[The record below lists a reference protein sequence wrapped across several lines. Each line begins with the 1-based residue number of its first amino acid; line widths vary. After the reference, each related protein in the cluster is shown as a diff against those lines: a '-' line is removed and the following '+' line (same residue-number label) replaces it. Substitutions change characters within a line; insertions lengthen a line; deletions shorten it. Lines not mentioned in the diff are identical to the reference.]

1 MPALQLIS
9 VILNYLVGDTRQ
21 SCGIEKK
28 EDIYKTILIIKNHL
42 KSDPTLK
49 MNLYNADYVVKN
61 NDLTIKDLD
70 IHHKCKFELN
80 EIKQKIKNRDQ
91 KLAETTYSYL
101 RDLQGLREQL
111 FRQANNLNYDLSDHR
126 HFDTFEITDP
136 KYREL
141 LNTKVTNIKADYEQK
156 IKYLTQILESQKKEI
171 GALKSQIQD
180 YQYRAEHYENPEFLI
195 RKLFHVE
202 RDPYELWRLIQDNQG
217 NPFLF
222 QVFSNQK
229 KGYGIDYTEIDQLLM
244 AVKVQDRIFERQKQT
259 LDQQLAQFMERILE
273 DVYDLRQQVLD
284 KESELD
290 TQQKQYIRN
299 LTVLNKIILQ
309 AFNKIISSYNLLLM
323 KTTFKIWKDKE
334 LKLAPLLKDLS
345 KFQIKNLEHDLF
357 DYFIQQINEMQDK
370 VIFLELKLNDQKA
383 LSKTLETK
391 NQIVQNTLALLKCNF
406 NIKNFD
412 LDLEQKLLKLDNFQI
427 RFCKELLDQL
437 MLQKLTYQKYLQQ
450 IQKQDQYV
458 QTDCTEIVDQS
469 LKTKEIMVDNVG
481 LITYIKEKYQEKKEK
496 STVQSGIHTQ
506 NRSYSIQENQKPN
519 IDQLPQLKQQ
529 NRRMTKVDSNTIKQ
543 SNQLQMNEQQ
553 EQQQQQSNKITRKT
567 SQKDIDIVEKK
578 QSKFKTDQQNYSPKS
593 NNIQNQRIIPSS
605 FSFDNEPISNK
616 QMICNSDDIQFEQ
629 IDNNLL
635 FPHQRNIL
643 PQVQVHKEIKQSIMK
658 QAKSIQHTTQVQCDS
673 EPERQKKCN
682 EAKNKHKNNKY
693 KNNMI
698 IQYEDYPKYEQSEQL
713 QIFLNQS
720 SCQSKKNKTKL
731 PQFIY
736 KV

>member
-1 MPALQLIS
+1 
-9 VILNYLVGDTRQ
+9 
-21 SCGIEKK
+21 
-28 EDIYKTILIIKNHL
+28 
-42 KSDPTLK
+42 
-49 MNLYNADYVVKN
+49 MNLYNVDYVVKN

-70 IHHKCKFELN
+70 IHHKCKLELN

-91 KLAETTYSYL
+91 KLTETTYSYL

-111 FRQANNLNYDLSDHR
+111 YRQANNLNHDFSDQR
-126 HFDTFEITDP
+126 HFDSFEIIDP

-141 LNTKVTNIKADYEQK
+141 LNTKVNNIKSDYEQK

-171 GALKSQIQD
+171 GALKSQISD

-229 KGYGIDYTEIDQLLM
+229 KGYGIDYIEIDQLLM

-273 DVYDLRQQVLD
+273 DVYDLRQQILD

-290 TQQKQYIRN
+290 TYKKKYIRN
-299 LTVLNKIILQ
+299 LTVLNKIILK

-323 KTTFKIWKDKE
+323 KTSFKLWKDKE
-334 LKLAPLLKDLS
+334 LKLASLLKDLS

-357 DYFIQQINEMQDK
+357 DYFIQQINEIQDK
-370 VIFLELKLNDQKA
+370 VTFLELKLNGQKV
-383 LSKTLETK
+383 LTKTLESK
-391 NQIVQNTLALLKCNF
+391 NSIIQNTLTLLKCNF

-412 LDLEQKLLKLDNFQI
+412 TDLEQKLLKLDNFQI

-437 MLQKLTYQKYLQQ
+437 MLQKMTYQKYIQQ

-458 QTDCTEIVDQS
+458 QTDSTEIIDQS
-469 LKTKEIMVDNVG
+469 IKTKEIIIDNVN

-496 STVQSGIHTQ
+496 SILQNGIHNS

-529 NRRMTKVDSNTIKQ
+529 NKRMTQIDSNTIKQ
-543 SNQLQMNEQQ
+543 SNQLQINEQQ
-553 EQQQQQSNKITRKT
+553 EQQSNKITRKT
-567 SQKDIDIVEKK
+567 SLKEIELADKK
-578 QSKFKTDQQNYSPKS
+578 QTKFKTDQQNHSP
-593 NNIQNQRIIPSS
+593 NNIQTQRINPSS
-605 FSFDNEPISNK
+605 FSFENEPISNK
-616 QMICNSDDIQFEQ
+616 QMIYNSDDIYFEQ
-629 IDNNLL
+629 IDNTQL
-635 FPHQRNIL
+635 FPHQRNLL
-643 PQVQVHKEIKQSIMK
+643 PQVQVHKEIKQNIK
-658 QAKSIQHTTQVQCDS
+658 QAKLIQNNAQIQCES
-673 EPERQKKCN
+673 EPERQKKYN
-682 EAKNKHKNNKY
+682 ELKNKHKNLKY

-698 IQYEDYPKYEQSEQL
+698 IQYEDYPKYEQQEQL
-713 QIFLNQS
+713 QMFLNQS
-720 SCQSKKNKTKL
+720 SCQSKKNKQKL
-731 PQFIY
+731 TQFIY